1 MPPLQFRLRQGDL
14 IRESET
20 TIGQQENIEANF
32 TVLDDY
38 QNNVDMRNIQLQEA
52 KNIHDDDNDD
62 EDDEIESSTGSSA
75 YNHNPSA
82 APGVS
87 IRNY

>member
-1 MPPLQFRLRQGDL
+1 MPPVQFRLRQDDL

-20 TIGQQENIEANF
+20 TIGQQEIIESAF

-62 EDDEIESSTGSSA
+62 DEDEIESSTGSSA
-75 YNHNPSA
+75 YHHTQSA
-82 APGVS
+82 VG
-87 IRNY
+87 

>member
-1 MPPLQFRLRQGDL
+1 MPPLQFRIRQDDL

-75 YNHNPSA
+75 YNHSPSA
-82 APGVS
+82 GPGVS
-87 IRNY
+87 IRND

>member
-38 QNNVDMRNIQLQEA
+38 QNNVDMRNI
-52 KNIHDDDNDD
+52 
-62 EDDEIESSTGSSA
+62 
-75 YNHNPSA
+75 
-82 APGVS
+82 
-87 IRNY
+87 